1 MKKCLIYIILIG
13 IVLFGNSQTTIA
25 QNISDAKI
33 KAIYIFNFTK
43 YVNWRSPEKLNTF
56 KIGVYGGSEVY
67 KELVE
72 YCQDKTFGDRHIL
85 YEVIAFKRQKDIY
98 QTPVQA
104 LYIDY
109 VYNQEVKD
117 IYTTLTATE
126 TLIITDR
133 LATLDHCMINI
144 LPLDKGQKRYQI
156 NKQNMYD
163 ANLSFEKQLLLHGG
177 TEAEIRSL
185 YVNIESELKKEE
197 EKLAEQKLLL
207 EKQKQENLRQK
218 EENLKLAEFIENQKK
233 ELEILTLDLGRQ
245 QRTLDSNMNVLSS
258 QRENMKIQE
267 DAILKQQYKLH
278 EQNMLAEEQN
288 KSIQKQSEE
297 ITKQEKRIEE
307 QRKTLKST
315 GVELQSQKKIN
326 LIMAGFLAMFVVM
339 MFVIW
344 RGYVIKQR
352 VNKQLNLK
360 NIAINQQK
368 EEIEAQS
375 KQLELINTELEK
387 LSIVASK
394 TQNAVTIMDAAG
406 NIEWVNAGFTRL
418 YGYTLQLLTHERDSN
433 IIKISG
439 NPKIKDIVN
448 SCIQNKRT
456 ERYETSNMSRNG
468 EMLWVQTTLTPILND
483 DGEVIKLVA
492 IDADIRELKEA
503 NEKIMAQSAELEK
516 LSIVASETSN
526 AVTICDGMGNFVWIN
541 HAHEEMY
548 GYSIDELK
556 TKFGTLL
563 SDFTPSHVISLVQG
577 SILKKNSIQFEY
589 KAIRKMGGA
598 FWVQTV
604 INPVMNQNGDIKN
617 LILVQSDISKI
628 KEAEQEIRQQHEE
641 ILQQKETLE
650 MQNEEIQAQRDKV
663 ETQNRHIRGSIQY
676 ALTIQNA
683 ILPIKDVI
691 DNYFESFVIFRPKD
705 IVSGDFYWFHHFE
718 DLKKTIVAVVDC
730 TGHGV
735 PGAFMGMIGNRLLN
749 EIIIEKRTLNPAD
762 ILENLNSGITKA
774 LKQDK
779 TDNNDGMDVALC
791 SIDHRDENTY
801 FVTFCG
807 AKRPLHY
814 FLKNEKLLDSLK
826 GVRRS
831 IGGMRK
837 KRVTFPFIVETVTL
851 HSGDVIYLNSD
862 GLIDQNDPERKKYG
876 SPRLLEILE
885 RIANN
890 EMKEQKRFLES
901 DLELHMKES
910 EQRDDI
916 TFLGLRMR

>member
-1 MKKCLIYIILIG
+1 MKKNLIYILLL
-13 IVLFGNSQTTIA
+13 IVLIFSANRQSIA
-25 QNISDAKI
+25 QNIPDEKI

-43 YVNWRSPEKLNTF
+43 YIIYKNVDNLKTF
-56 KIGVYGGSEVY
+56 KIGIYGGAPIY

-72 YCQDKTFGDRHIL
+72 YTNNQTYGVHKIPFEI
-85 YEVIAFKRQKDIY
+85 IQFKRQKDIFS
-98 QTPVQA
+98 TPVQA
-104 LYIDY
+104 LYIDN

-117 IYTTLTATE
+117 IFSALTATE

-133 LATLDHCMINI
+133 APTLDYCMINI

-156 NKQNMYD
+156 HKQNIQN
-163 ANLSFEKQLLLHGG
+163 ANLDFEKQLLLHGG

-185 YVNIESELKKEE
+185 YVGIETELKKEE

-207 EKQKQENLRQK
+207 EKQKQENQRQK
-218 EENLKLAEFIENQKK
+218 EENQKLAQFIDEQKK
-233 ELEILTLDLGRQ
+233 ELQALTVNLMQ
-245 QRTLDSNMNVLSS
+245 QKRVLDSNMHVLTT
-258 QRENMKIQE
+258 QRESMKAQE

-278 EQNMLAEEQN
+278 EQNLLAEEQY

-297 ITKQEKRIEE
+297 IEKQEKRIEE
-307 QRKTLKST
+307 QRKILKST

-394 TQNAVTIMDAAG
+394 TQNAVTIMDSQG

-439 NPKIKDIVN
+439 NPNIKDIVN
-448 SCIQNKRT
+448 SCVSNKRT
-456 ERYETSNMSRNG
+456 ERYETSNQSRSG
-468 EMLWVQTTLTPILND
+468 EILWVQTTLTPILND
-483 DGEVIKLVA
+483 EGEVIKLVA

-503 NEKIMAQSAELEK
+503 NEKIMAQSVELEK

-526 AVTICDGMGNFVWIN
+526 AVTICDGIGNFVWIN
-541 HAHEEMY
+541 AAHEQLY
-548 GYSIDELK
+548 GYTIDELK
-556 TKFGTLL
+556 TKYGSLL
-563 SDFTPSHVISLVQG
+563 SDFTPSHIVSMIQS
-577 SILKKNSIQFEY
+577 SILKKTSVQFEY
-589 KAIRKMGGA
+589 KAIGKLGNP

-604 INPVMNQNGDIKN
+604 INPVLNDKGEIKN
-617 LILVQSDISKI
+617 LILVQSDISVI

-676 ALTIQNA
+676 ALTIQSA

-691 DNYFESFVIFRPKD
+691 EQIYDLFVIYRPKD
-705 IVSGDFYWFHHFE
+705 IVSGDFYWFHHF
-718 DLKKTIVAVVDC
+718 DDMKKTMVAVIDC

-735 PGAFMGMIGNRLLN
+735 PGAFMSMIGNRLLN
-749 EIIIEKRTLNPAD
+749 EIIIEKKVLNPAE
-762 ILENLNSGITKA
+762 ILEQMNTGITKA

-791 SIDHRDENTY
+791 SIDHLPNNTY
-801 FVTFCG
+801 EITFCG
-807 AKRPLHY
+807 AKRPLFFY
-814 FLKNEKLLDSLK
+814 KKKEEILDSLK

-831 IGGMRK
+831 IGGARK
-837 KRVTFPFIVETVTL
+837 KRVNILFEVENVTL
-851 HSGDVIYLNSD
+851 QSGDTIYLSTD
-862 GLIDQNDPERKKYG
+862 GLIDQNDMERKKYG
-876 SPRLLEILE
+876 SPRLIEILQ
-885 RIANN
+885 RIASA
-890 EMKEQKRFLES
+890 EMKQQKKLLEA
-901 DLELHMKES
+901 DLELHMRDC

-916 TFLGLRMR
+916 TFLGLRFR